1 MITEE
6 NNENNFEEELN
17 EKLEELQNEANEE
30 DDVAEEVEEN
40 MDAVKDDKK
49 KKKKSGFFS
58 KKENKELENLKGAN
72 EKVTAQLQEVND
84 KYLRLVAEFDN
95 MKRRTAKERI
105 DLIGSASEDVIKNLL
120 PVIDDFDRAFG
131 SAEKA
136 EDIAAVVDGFKLIKN
151 KLDGILKAK
160 GLECMESMGETFD
173 AEVHEALTEIPA
185 PDKDAT
191 GKVLDVIEKG
201 YKLNDKIIRYAKVV
215 VGK

>member
-1 MITEE
+1 MSTED
-6 NNENNFEEELN
+6 NKDNNFEEELD
-17 EKLEELQNEANEE
+17 EKLEELQNEANEAAE
-30 DDVAEEVEEN
+30 PVDDDVQEEAQVKEE
-40 MDAVKDDKK
+40 K
-49 KKKKSGFFS
+49 KKKKSGFFG
-58 KKENKELENLKGAN
+58 KKENKELDNLRGAN
-72 EKVTAQLQEVND
+72 EKITAQLQEVND

-120 PVIDDFDRAFG
+120 PVIDDFDRALD
-131 SAEKA
+131 SSENA

-160 GLECMESMGETFD
+160 GLECMESKGETFD
-173 AEVHEALTEIPA
+173 VELHEALTEIPA
-185 PDKDAT
+185 PDKDSV

-201 YKLNDKIIRYAKVV
+201 YQLNDKIIRYAKVV